1 MRFVLLSLATALIA
15 SAAGKSDAPTNQVTF
30 NRDVLPI
37 LQKNCQGCHRPGEAA
52 PVSFLTYSETRP
64 WAKAIRE
71 SVRLRKMPPWFADPH
86 VGKFANDRSLSP
98 SDIETLAKWADTG
111 AAEGSPSDAPAPMK
125 FVSGWNIGVPDMVVE
140 MPKPYQVAA
149 KGTIDYTYY
158 VIPTGFTEDKWVQ
171 FAEVR
176 PGNRKVVHHVIAF
189 IREPGSKW
197 MKDAVPGEPFVPKKE
212 AGESRNGGGGF
223 GGQFLVGYAPGTIPD
238 ILEPGQA
245 RLVKAGSDIVLQMHY
260 TANGTEQVDQSKVG
274 IIFAKEPPKQR
285 VVTLAAMDTKFVI
298 PAGADNHKVESQLTL
313 QEDTTITGL
322 LPHMHLRGKAFEYRV
337 VYPTGETQELLRV
350 PKYDFSWQLTYI
362 PVKPIVLPKGSRIEC
377 TAWFDNSPNNPNNPD
392 PKTEVRFGE
401 QSWEEMMIGFFHA
414 TLDPKMD
421 PADLVR
427 AKKPAKAD

>member
-111 AAEGSPSDAPAPMK
+111 AAEGSPSDAPAPVK
-125 FVSGWNIGVPDMVVE
+125 FVSGWNIGAPDMVVE
-140 MPKPYQVAA
+140 MPKPYHVAA

-189 IREPGSKW
+189 IREPESKW

-285 VVTLAAMDTKFVI
+285 VVTLAAMDTKFII

-313 QEDTTITGL
+313 QEETTVTGL

-337 VYPTGETQELLRV
+337 VFPTGETQELLRV

>member
-1 MRFVLLSLATALIA
+1 M
-15 SAAGKSDAPTNQVTF
+15 
-30 NRDVLPI
+30 
-37 LQKNCQGCHRPGEAA
+37 
-52 PVSFLTYSETRP
+52 
-64 WAKAIRE
+64 
-71 SVRLRKMPPWFADPH
+71 
-86 VGKFANDRSLSP
+86 
-98 SDIETLAKWADTG
+98 
-111 AAEGSPSDAPAPMK
+111 
-125 FVSGWNIGVPDMVVE
+125 
-140 MPKPYQVAA
+140 
-149 KGTIDYTYY
+149 
-158 VIPTGFTEDKWVQ
+158 
-171 FAEVR
+171 
-176 PGNRKVVHHVIAF
+176 
-189 IREPGSKW
+189 
-197 MKDAVPGEPFVPKKE
+197 
-212 AGESRNGGGGF
+212 
-223 GGQFLVGYAPGTIPD
+223 
-238 ILEPGQA
+238 
-245 RLVKAGSDIVLQMHY
+245 KAGSDIVLQMHY
-260 TANGTEQVDQSKVG
+260 TADGTEQVDQSKIG
-274 IIFAKEPPKQR
+274 IVFAKEPPKQR

-313 QEDTTITGL
+313 QEDTAITGL

>member
-1 MRFVLLSLATALIA
+1 MRYILLSLTTVLMA
-15 SAAGKSDAPTNQVTF
+15 SAAGKSGAATHQVTF
-30 NRDVLPI
+30 YRDVLPI

-71 SVRLRKMPPWFADPH
+71 SVRLKKMPPWFADPH
-86 VGKFANDRSLSP
+86 VGKFSNDRSLSAA
-98 SDIETLAKWADTG
+98 DIDTLAKWADTG
-111 AAEGSPSDAPAPMK
+111 AAEGNLSEAPAAVK

-140 MPKPYQVAA
+140 MPKPFQVAA

-238 ILEPGQA
+238 MLEPGQA

-260 TANGTEQVDQSKVG
+260 TANGSEQIDQSKVG

-313 QEDTTITGL
+313 QEDTTMTGL

-414 TLDPKMD
+414 TLDPKTD

>member
-1 MRFVLLSLATALIA
+1 
-15 SAAGKSDAPTNQVTF
+15 
-30 NRDVLPI
+30 
-37 LQKNCQGCHRPGEAA
+37 
-52 PVSFLTYSETRP
+52 
-64 WAKAIRE
+64 
-71 SVRLRKMPPWFADPH
+71 MPPWFADPH

-111 AAEGSPSDAPAPMK
+111 AAEGSPSDAPAPVK
-125 FVSGWNIGVPDMVVE
+125 FVSGWNIGAPDMVVE
-140 MPKPYQVAA
+140 MPKPYHVAA

-189 IREPGSKW
+189 IREPESKW

-285 VVTLAAMDTKFVI
+285 VVTLAAMDTKFII

-313 QEDTTITGL
+313 QEETTVTGL

-337 VYPTGETQELLRV
+337 VFPTGETQELLRV